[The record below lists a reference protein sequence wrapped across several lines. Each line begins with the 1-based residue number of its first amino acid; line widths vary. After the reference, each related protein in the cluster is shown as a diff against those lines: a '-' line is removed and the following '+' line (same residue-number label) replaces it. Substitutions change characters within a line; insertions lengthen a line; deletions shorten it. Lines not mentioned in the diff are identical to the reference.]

1 MYALK
6 QAFLAMRSN
15 WVATVSTITTMTLS
29 LTLLAAFSL
38 ISVNLNLFLADLQN
52 ELEVTVFLEDG
63 ANHPQLLEVIRAWS
77 EVDARR
83 VVFVSKD
90 EALAGLV
97 TDLPALSQAAALVSN
112 PLPNAIELRLL
123 DPTLTPT
130 VSARLRQLPGV
141 TSVMDGAQ
149 DVEMFLAV
157 NDSLRVVG
165 SILIIIMLT
174 AALFAITNSIRA
186 AIVARRKEIEV
197 MRLVGA
203 TQGFIRAP
211 FLVEGLLLG
220 FFSAVITAA
229 VVIPSYLFIVD
240 RLRSQLAFVRL
251 VDDTVTLTQIPLLL
265 LALALLVGLVGSTVG
280 VAQHLRED
288 Y

>member
-1 MYALK
+1 VYALR
-6 QAFLAMRSN
+6 QALQAISRN
-15 WVATVSTITTMTLS
+15 WVATVATLTTMTLS
-29 LTLLAAFSL
+29 LALLASFSF
-38 ISVNLNLFLADLQN
+38 ISINLNVFLAELQD
-52 ELEVTVFLEDG
+52 ELEVTAFLDDG
-63 ANHPQLLEVIRAWS
+63 ANHAQLLEVIRGWS

-83 VVFVSKD
+83 LEFIGKD

-97 TDLPALSQAAALVSN
+97 ADLPALGQAAALVEN
-112 PLPNAIELRLL
+112 PLPNAIEIRLL
-123 DPTLTPT
+123 DPTLTPD
-130 VSARLRQLPGV
+130 VSGRLQQLPGV
-141 TSVMDGAQ
+141 DTVLDGAQ
-149 DVEMFLAV
+149 DVEMFLAI

-165 SILIIIMLT
+165 TILIVIMLT

-186 AIVARRKEIEV
+186 AITARQKEIEV

-220 FFSAVITAA
+220 LFAALITTAI
-229 VVIPSYLFIVD
+229 VLPSYLFIVD
-240 RLRSQLAFVRL
+240 RLRDELQFVRL
-251 VDDTVTLTQIPLLL
+251 VDDVTTLTQVPLLL
-265 LALALLVGLVGSTVG
+265 LALALMVGLVGSTVG

>member
-38 ISVNLNLFLADLQN
+38 VSVNLNLFLADLQN

-83 VVFVSKD
+83 VVFIGKE

-97 TDLPALSQAAALVSN
+97 TDLPALGQAAALVSN

-141 TSVMDGAQ
+141 SSVMDGAQ

-157 NDSLRVVG
+157 NDSLRIVG
-165 SILIIIMLT
+165 SILIVIMLT

-220 FFSAVITAA
+220 LISAVITAA
-229 VVIPSYLFIVD
+229 IVIPSYLFIVD

>member
-1 MYALK
+1 MYALR
-6 QAFLAMRSN
+6 QALQAISRN
-15 WVATVSTITTMTLS
+15 WVATVATLTTMTLS
-29 LTLLAAFSL
+29 LALLASFSF
-38 ISVNLNLFLADLQN
+38 ISINLNVFLAELQD
-52 ELEVTVFLEDG
+52 ELEVTAFLDDG
-63 ANHPQLLEVIRAWS
+63 ANHAQLLEVIRGWS

-83 VVFVSKD
+83 LEFIGKD

-97 TDLPALSQAAALVSN
+97 ADLPALGQAAALVEN
-112 PLPNAIELRLL
+112 PLPNAIEIRLL
-123 DPTLTPT
+123 DPTLTPD
-130 VSARLRQLPGV
+130 VSGRLQQLPGV
-141 TSVMDGAQ
+141 DTVLDGAQ
-149 DVEMFLAV
+149 DVEMFLAI

-165 SILIIIMLT
+165 TILIVIMLT

-186 AIVARRKEIEV
+186 AITARQKEIEV

-220 FFSAVITAA
+220 LFAALITTAI
-229 VVIPSYLFIVD
+229 VLPSYLFIVD
-240 RLRSQLAFVRL
+240 RLRDELQFVRL
-251 VDDTVTLTQIPLLL
+251 VDDVTTLTQVPLLL
-265 LALALLVGLVGSTVG
+265 LALALMVGLVGSTVG

>member
-83 VVFVSKD
+83 VVFVGKD